1 MAFALVLGCHL
12 AEGVESFFPFIFT
25 NPQKTIFAKRLNPM
39 QKSLLFTLVAFVA
52 LSCQRVLKPSGWDT
66 SQIEIVRDEFGVPHI
81 FGKTD
86 ADVAYGLA
94 WAHAEDDFETI
105 QKTVLAG
112 KALLGRVYGEQ
123 GAGVDF
129 FVHLLE
135 TKQIAKEKYES
146 SFSPAFKTVLEGY
159 AAGLNDYALSH
170 PDEVLYSPAFPIN
183 PREML
188 SAFILS
194 LAQMSGADRA
204 VQQIVGGTVDLIP
217 EDQNP
222 KGSNAIAIHSS
233 RTDSGETFLAINSH
247 QPLEGPVA
255 WYEAHLQSEEGWNI
269 VGGLFPGGSMV
280 FHGVNE
286 HLGWAHTVNSPDF
299 LDLYQLEIN
308 PEDEDEYMVDGEW
321 LKMESKYVWLKVR
334 LWDWITIPI
343 PKKVW
348 KSIYGPTLVTEQGA
362 FSIRFGA
369 LQQVGAPEQWW
380 RMNKAKNFAEW
391 EAAMNT
397 MQLTNF
403 NTVYADKYDTIFY
416 VSNGLLPKRKPGHD
430 YSGTVPGNTK
440 ETLWTEFHAFSEL
453 PQQVNPPS
461 GYLFNTNHSPF
472 RASAWADNL
481 DPENFP
487 KEMGFVDRDNNRS
500 LRFRELMPDAGS
512 ISYEVFER
520 IKFDQTLPHKQ
531 AFRTDMEILFK
542 LDTAA
547 YPELKEHILTLAT
560 WDKSAGIES
569 EGASLFAFI
578 YYYWWDEFAKAGRSF
593 DTVLTEEEAIQG
605 IKAAKSH
612 FETHFGKS
620 LVPLGEYQ
628 KLVRGDKA
636 LPLWGIDDVLAAM
649 RTSPWENGMRKGA
662 QGESYIMMVRFG
674 EGLPEIETINV
685 YGASNRPESPHYAD
699 QMAHFLNR
707 ELKPMC
713 LDKATVL
720 KSAKRRYRP
729 GGDVFSARQH

>member
-1 MAFALVLGCHL
+1 MKKSLPFAL
-12 AEGVESFFPFIFT
+12 I
-25 NPQKTIFAKRLNPM
+25 
-39 QKSLLFTLVAFVA
+39 LLILF
-52 LSCQRVLKPSGWDT
+52 SCQRVLKPSGWDT

-81 FGKTD
+81 FGKRD

-112 KALLGRVYGEQ
+112 KALAGRVFGEQ

-135 TKQIAKEKYES
+135 TKEIARKNYES
-146 SFSPAFKTVLEGY
+146 TFSPEFKKVLEGY
-159 AAGLNDYALSH
+159 AAGLNDYALAH
-170 PDEVLYSPAFPIN
+170 PEEVFYSPAFPIN
-183 PREML
+183 PKEIL
-188 SAFILS
+188 SAYILS

-204 VQQIVGGTVDLIP
+204 VQQIVNGQVDLIP
-217 EDQNP
+217 VDSNP
-222 KGSNAIAIHSS
+222 KGSNAIALHSS

-269 VGGLFPGGSMV
+269 LGGLFPGGSMI

-286 HLGWAHTVNSPDF
+286 HLGWAHTVNFPDF

-308 PEDEDEYMVDGEW
+308 PEDEDEYRVDGEW
-321 LKMESKYVWLKVR
+321 LELESKYVWLKVR
-334 LWDWITIPI
+334 LWDWITLPV

-369 LQQVGAPEQWW
+369 LQRVGAPEQWW

-416 VSNGLLPKRKPGHD
+416 VSNGLLPKRTPGFD
-430 YSGTVPGNTK
+430 YSGTVPGNTLQS
-440 ETLWTEFHAFSEL
+440 LWSEFHSFSEL

-472 RASAWADNL
+472 KASSFADNL
-481 DPENFP
+481 NPEDYP
-487 KEMGFVDRDNNRS
+487 VEMGYILRDNNRS
-500 LRFRELMPDAGS
+500 MRFRELMADTGRL
-512 ISYEVFER
+512 SYEEFKK
-520 IKFDQTLPHKQ
+520 IKFDQTLPKKLT
-531 AFRTDMEILFK
+531 FRTDMEALFQ
-542 LDTAA
+542 LDTLK
-547 YPELKEHILTLAT
+547 YPELATQIKTLAT
-560 WDKSAGIES
+560 WDKSAGVES
-569 EGASLFAFI
+569 EGAALFAFV
-578 YYYWWDEFAKAGRSF
+578 YYYWWDEFAKTGRSF
-593 DTVLTEEEAIQG
+593 ETVLTEAEAVQG
-605 IKAAKSH
+605 IEAAKTH

-636 LPLWGIDDVLAAM
+636 LALWGIDDVIAAM
-649 RTSPWENGMRKGA
+649 RSTPWEKGMRKGA
-662 QGESYIMMVRFG
+662 QGESYIMLVKFG

-685 YGASNRPESPHYAD
+685 YGASNRPGSPHYSD
-699 QMAHFLNR
+699 QMEYFLNR
-707 ELKPMC
+707 KLKPMS
-713 LDKATVL
+713 LDKETVL
-720 KSAKRRYRP
+720 KSAKRTYRP
-729 GGDVFSARQH
+729 GI

>member
-1 MAFALVLGCHL
+1 MKNSFPFALVLL
-12 AEGVESFFPFIFT
+12 
-25 NPQKTIFAKRLNPM
+25 M
-39 QKSLLFTLVAFVA
+39 LF
-52 LSCQRVLKPSGWDT
+52 SCQRVLKPSGWDT

-81 FGKTD
+81 FGKKD

-112 KALLGRVYGEQ
+112 KALAGRVFGEQ

-135 TKQIAKEKYES
+135 SKEIAREKYES
-146 SFSPAFKTVLEGY
+146 TFSPEFKRVLEGY
-159 AAGLNDYALSH
+159 AAGLNDYALTH
-170 PDEVLYSPAFPIN
+170 PEEVLYGPAFPIN
-183 PREML
+183 PKEIL
-188 SAFILS
+188 SAYILS

-204 VQQIVGGTVDLIP
+204 VQQIVNGQVDLIP
-217 EDQNP
+217 VDSNP
-222 KGSNAIAIHSS
+222 KGSNAIALHSS

-269 VGGLFPGGSMV
+269 LGGLFPGGSMI

-286 HLGWAHTVNSPDF
+286 HLGWAHTVNFPDF

-308 PEDEDEYMVDGEW
+308 PENEDEYRVDGEW
-321 LKMESKYVWLKVR
+321 LELESRYVWLKVR
-334 LWDWITIPI
+334 LWDWITLPV

-369 LQQVGAPEQWW
+369 LERVGAPEQWW

-391 EAAMNT
+391 KAAMNT

-416 VSNGLLPKRKPGHD
+416 VSNGLLPKRTPGFD
-430 YSGTVPGNTK
+430 YSGTVPGNTLQS
-440 ETLWTEFHAFSEL
+440 LWSEFHSFSEL

-472 RASAWADNL
+472 KASSFADNL
-481 DPENFP
+481 HPEDYP
-487 KEMGFVDRDNNRS
+487 VEMGYILRDNNRS
-500 LRFRELMPDAGS
+500 WRFRELMPDTGRV
-512 ISYEVFER
+512 SYEEFKK
-520 IKFDQTLPHKQ
+520 IKFDQTLPKKL
-531 AFRTDMEILFK
+531 AFRTDMKALFQ
-542 LDTAA
+542 LDTLK
-547 YPELKEHILTLAT
+547 YPELAKQIKTLAT

-569 EGASLFAFI
+569 EGAALFAFV
-578 YYYWWDEFAKAGRSF
+578 YYYWWDEFAKTGRSF
-593 DTVLTEEEAIQG
+593 ETVLTEEEAIQG
-605 IKAAKSH
+605 IQAAKTH

-636 LPLWGIDDVLAAM
+636 LPLWGIDDVIAAM
-649 RTSPWENGMRKGA
+649 RSTPWKNGMRKGA
-662 QGESYIMMVRFG
+662 QGESYIMMVKFG
-674 EGLPEIETINV
+674 EGLPEVETINV
-685 YGASNRPESPHYAD
+685 YGASNRPGSPHYSD
-699 QMAHFLNR
+699 QMEYFLNR
-707 ELKPMC
+707 NLKPMS

-720 KSAKRRYRP
+720 KSAKRTYRP
-729 GGDVFSARQH
+729 RI